1 MRTDKDLSQEEWD
14 IRLAAESDLATFIR
28 LIAPYNMMGGVHE
41 ELCAWWTRED
51 ALSHQ
56 LTLLPRDHGKSRYIA
71 FRVAWYITRNPD
83 CRILY
88 ISSTAN
94 LAEKQLGSIK
104 QILTSRKYRKYWPE
118 MIHPEEGK
126 REKWTGSEICV
137 DHPKRK
143 EEGVRDPTVFTAG
156 LTTGIT
162 GMHCDVAVL
171 DDIVVQENAYTEEG
185 RRKVHSQFSLLSSIE
200 GADGEEWVVGTRYH
214 PLDLYGEMQK
224 IEEDLYDTAGYVI
237 GSQPVYEVFERKV
250 EDEGDGTGEFIWP
263 RQMRPDGKWFGFNR
277 EILARKRAKYLDK
290 TQFYAQYY
298 NDPNSGE
305 EGGISRNHF
314 QYYNKDD
321 LKFTRGRWHHQYNA
335 LNVVAAIDLSYSVG
349 KRSDYTSIVV
359 LGVDADRFYYVLEVD
374 RFKTESIREY
384 YKHILELHKK
394 WEFNKLIA
402 ETTAAQQAIVR
413 ELKQE
418 YLQPNGVRLSIEEVK
433 PTRHQGTKEERL
445 SAVLEPVYTNNA
457 VFHYRG
463 GNCQV
468 LEDELIMQFP
478 PHDDCKDALANAID
492 KIVPPS
498 NMKSRRDTESRGN
511 VIFHKRFGG
520 VVA

>member
-1 MRTDKDLSQEEWD
+1 
-14 IRLAAESDLATFIR
+14 
-28 LIAPYNMMGGVHE
+28 
-41 ELCAWWTRED
+41 
-51 ALSHQ
+51 
-56 LTLLPRDHGKSRYIA
+56 
-71 FRVAWYITRNPD
+71 
-83 CRILY
+83 
-88 ISSTAN
+88 
-94 LAEKQLGSIK
+94 
-104 QILTSRKYRKYWPE
+104 
-118 MIHPEEGK
+118 
-126 REKWTGSEICV
+126 
-137 DHPKRK
+137 
-143 EEGVRDPTVFTAG
+143 
-156 LTTGIT
+156 
-162 GMHCDVAVL
+162 
-171 DDIVVQENAYTEEG
+171 
-185 RRKVHSQFSLLSSIE
+185 
-200 GADGEEWVVGTRYH
+200 
-214 PLDLYGEMQK
+214 
-224 IEEDLYDTAGYVI
+224 
-237 GSQPVYEVFERKV
+237 
-250 EDEGDGTGEFIWP
+250 
-263 RQMRPDGKWFGFNR
+263 MRPDGKWFGFNR

>member
-250 EDEGDGTGEFIWP
+250 
-263 RQMRPDGKWFGFNR
+263 
-277 EILARKRAKYLDK
+277 
-290 TQFYAQYY
+290 
-298 NDPNSGE
+298 
-305 EGGISRNHF
+305 
-314 QYYNKDD
+314 
-321 LKFTRGRWHHQYNA
+321 
-335 LNVVAAIDLSYSVG
+335 
-349 KRSDYTSIVV
+349 
-359 LGVDADRFYYVLEVD
+359 
-374 RFKTESIREY
+374 
-384 YKHILELHKK
+384 
-394 WEFNKLIA
+394 
-402 ETTAAQQAIVR
+402 
-413 ELKQE
+413 
-418 YLQPNGVRLSIEEVK
+418 
-433 PTRHQGTKEERL
+433 
-445 SAVLEPVYTNNA
+445 
-457 VFHYRG
+457 
-463 GNCQV
+463 
-468 LEDELIMQFP
+468 
-478 PHDDCKDALANAID
+478 
-492 KIVPPS
+492 
-498 NMKSRRDTESRGN
+498 
-511 VIFHKRFGG
+511 
-520 VVA
+520 